1 MTNNDNVTGFIQTDR
16 LQGNGKNANR
26 ELYPDK
32 GSDDMEGLF
41 ETIANAI
48 KPEVHCDIMDRCPEG
63 VDNCE
68 ECLKLVSQAEEEDE

>member
-1 MTNNDNVTGFIQTDR
+1 
-16 LQGNGKNANR
+16 
-26 ELYPDK
+26 
-32 GSDDMEGLF
+32 MEGLF